1 MLNPHAHPFAVPMLF
16 FHTDELSLIASGMSR
31 LPSSAKKKLKIDKNS
46 RAISMLYCRMCC

>member
-16 FHTDELSLIASGMSR
+16 FHTAELSLIASGMSR